1 MKQKV
6 FFLLTLLI
14 WGGIS
19 VSARNIN
26 ADLSKGDGTTGGA
39 TLTQK
44 EGNTYTFS
52 WTQQNQYV
60 SIFAAFGGEEGK
72 TLDWSDATYFNITA
86 DPNSGIGL
94 GNAKFSVVIVANGKS
109 FMRTPYSLGKKDL
122 IVIGTDNDGNGFKD
136 NWGGGNAMTKEDAKA
151 ITDIRIVGQEIA
163 SDATIASFDIS
174 VAYVTIS
181 PKATLTFGA
190 DGKATIDLSKAEA
203 YGGAT
208 CMYEAGAG
216 LTITS
221 DGTAGSYIEVVFD
234 KAYDFTNMDKGA
246 INISGTDIG
255 NNLEFTG
262 SGHIGGFYSSKYNP
276 TFAGQIAIG
285 NYTAVTGFK
294 LYLNNTAGEMTITD
308 ISLTATNPMTITDA
322 HSTLIETLTNY
333 AVDDVTGEV
342 TENGNMGCCYNTDA
356 ETFLGDGSGAPTK
369 FINIEDYDELRV
381 YTKKENNFRAF
392 MFKETPK
399 AGMTQAGHVDTFA
412 PNIYPGIIT
421 YNEAGGYYAAK
432 ISDIKTLYNGQAKI
446 IGIKSSSWGVKAVVS
461 KITLYNKETT
471 SEYDYT
477 VSGQYSDAVSLDEIA
492 NSDACTI
499 DCTGL
504 TGADVKIGSKNPNCI
519 IAVKKEG
526 VVSATKNLA
535 VNGKIAN
542 LELSDGHSVKIPAGM
557 TATTAKYTRTMTNT
571 YGTIV
576 LPFDAASDDNVE
588 FYTISAMDENSI
600 TIEKV
605 ATLAA
610 GTPAIIKKLVSDDI
624 TITGDGSTLN
634 GNINNTTGAVNMFGS
649 YTQDEKI
656 ADENAY
662 YILDNKF
669 WQCNEYFY
677 CDAFRAYFTKPAGA
691 PAANCLSL
699 KESLGNPTLADIV
712 AGNTANGIQGVYNTA
727 GVKMQGLQK
736 GINIV
741 RLASGETKTVIIK

>member
-109 FMRTPYSLGKKDL
+109 FMRTPYSLGEKKL

-203 YGGAT
+203 YDGAT
-208 CMYEAGAG
+208 CKYEAGTG

-221 DGTAGSYIEVVFD
+221 TGAGSYVKVDFD
-234 KAYDFTNMDKGA
+234 KAYDFTNMYEGRVTR
-246 INISGTDIG
+246 SGGDDIYQSVT
-255 NNLEFTG
+255 FPG
-262 SGHIGGFYSSKYNP
+262 SGHDNGFWASKDNP
-276 TFAGQIAIG
+276 KFAGEIASG
-285 NYTAVTGFK
+285 HYKAVTAICF
-294 LYLNNTAGEMTITD
+294 NMQAAGTMTISDFT
-308 ISLTATNPMTITDA
+308 LTATNPMTITDA
-322 HSTLIETLTNY
+322 HSTLIETLPNY
-333 AVDDVTGEV
+333 AVDNVTGEV

-526 VVSATKNLA
+526 VVSAAKNLA

-542 LELSDGHSVKIPAGM
+542 LELTDGHSVKIPAGM

-576 LPFDAASDDNVE
+576 LPFDAASDDNME
-588 FYTISAMDENSI
+588 FYTISAMDANSI
-600 TIEKV
+600 TIEK
-605 ATLAA
+605 TESLPA
-610 GTPAIIKKLVSDDI
+610 GTPAIIKKLAGDDI
-624 TITGDGSTLN
+624 TITATGATLN

-677 CDAFRAYFTKPAGA
+677 CDAFRAYFTPAAGA

-699 KESLGNPTLADIV
+699 KESLGNPTLVDIV
-712 AGNTANGIQGVYNTA
+712 TGNTANGIQGVYNTA

>member
-26 ADLSKGDGTTGGA
+26 ADLSKGEVKGDGA
-39 TLTQK
+39 TWTAGSDGSYTLT
-44 EGNTYTFS
+44 
-52 WTQQNQYV
+52 WTAADQYV
-60 SIFAAFGGEEGK
+60 SLFKAFGGKEGGE
-72 TLDWSDATYFNITA
+72 LDWSDGTQLCFQPANTSALEATKKGYN
-86 DPNSGIGL
+86 
-94 GNAKFSVVIVANGKS
+94 VVIVTANGTFSRWISHWTTKKELTLTATS
-109 FMRTPYSLGKKDL
+109 GDGFKKDGWNYITAADL
-122 IVIGTDNDGNGFKD
+122 KHVTDVKLAG
-136 NWGGGNAMTKEDAKA
+136 
-151 ITDIRIVGQEIA
+151 
-163 SDATIASFDIS
+163 DATETELSVDIS
-174 VAYVTIS
+174 DMYVTIS

-208 CMYEAGAG
+208 YDYA
-216 LTITS
+216 TQTVTS
-221 DGTAGSYIEVVFD
+221 NGTAGYIEVVFD
-234 KAYDFTNMDKGA
+234 KAYDFTGILQGTVTHEGNLVQSFGFSNDHAFWGSPYAPNIQNA
-246 INISGTDIG
+246 ISQGYD
-255 NNLEFTG
+255 
-262 SGHIGGFYSSKYNP
+262 
-276 TFAGQIAIG
+276 
-285 NYTAVTGFK
+285 YTAITSFK
-294 LYLNNTAGEMTITD
+294 LNLNGTEGTMTLTD
-308 ISLTATNPMTITDA
+308 ISFTANPMTVTDA
-322 HSTLIETLTNY
+322 HSTPIESLTNY
-333 AVDDVTGEV
+333 AVDT
-342 TENGNMGCCYNTDA
+342 NGNITESGKLASNYNTATDI
-356 ETFLGDGSGAPTK
+356 FLGDWSGAPDN
-369 FINIEDYDELRV
+369 FINIEVYDELRV
-381 YTKKENNFRAF
+381 YTNKDNKFRAF
-392 MFKETPK
+392 MFKK
-399 AGMTQAGHVDTFA
+399 APQPGMDQDGYVATFSPDLY
-412 PNIYPGIIT
+412 PNIIT
-421 YNEAGGYYAAK
+421 YNETAGYYAAK
-432 ISDIKTLYNGQAKI
+432 INDIKTLYNGQAKI
-446 IGIKSSSWGVKAVVS
+446 IGMKSAYGATAVVS
-461 KITLYNKETT
+461 KITLYNEETT

-519 IAVKKEG
+519 VAVKKEG

-535 VNGKIAN
+535 VNGNIAN

-576 LPFDAASDDNVE
+576 LPFDAVSDDNVE
-588 FYTISAMDENSI
+588 FYTISAMDANSI

-605 ATLAA
+605 TTLAA
-610 GTPAIIKKLVSDDI
+610 GTPAIIKKLVSNDI
-624 TITGDGSTLN
+624 TINGDGSTLN
-634 GNINNTTGAVNMFGS
+634 GAVNNTTDAVNMFGS

-699 KESLGNPTLADIV
+699 KENFGNPTLVDIV
-712 AGNTANGIQGVYNTA
+712 TGNAANGIQGVYNTA

>member
-1 MKQKV
+1 MSYRTSKKE
-6 FFLLTLLI
+6 LTLTATSGDGFKKDGWNYI
-14 WGGIS
+14 T
-19 VSARNIN
+19 A
-26 ADLSKGDGTTGGA
+26 ADLKHVTDVKLAG
-39 TLTQK
+39 
-44 EGNTYTFS
+44 
-52 WTQQNQYV
+52 
-60 SIFAAFGGEEGK
+60 
-72 TLDWSDATYFNITA
+72 DATDTE
-86 DPNSGIGL
+86 L
-94 GNAKFSVVIVANGKS
+94 SV
-109 FMRTPYSLGKKDL
+109 
-122 IVIGTDNDGNGFKD
+122 
-136 NWGGGNAMTKEDAKA
+136 
-151 ITDIRIVGQEIA
+151 
-163 SDATIASFDIS
+163 DIS
-174 VAYVTIS
+174 DMYVTIS
-181 PKATLTFGA
+181 PKATLTFGT

-234 KAYDFTNMDKGA
+234 KAYDFTNMNKGA

-262 SGHIGGFYSSKYNP
+262 SGHNGGFYSSKYNP

-285 NYTAVTGFK
+285 NYTTVTGFK
-294 LYLNNTAGEMTITD
+294 LFMNNTAGEMTITD
-308 ISLTATNPMTITDA
+308 ISFTATSPMTITDA
-322 HSTLIETLTNY
+322 HSTPIESLPNY
-333 AVDDVTGEV
+333 AVDT
-342 TENGNMGCCYNTDA
+342 NGNITESGKLASNYNTPTDI
-356 ETFLGDGSGAPTK
+356 FLGDWSGAPDN
-369 FINIEDYDELRV
+369 FINIEDYDELHV
-381 YTKKENNFRAF
+381 YTNKDNKFRAF
-392 MFKETPK
+392 MFKKAPQ
-399 AGMTQAGHVDTFA
+399 AGMDENGYVDTFSPDLY
-412 PNIYPGIIT
+412 PNIIT
-421 YNEAGGYYAAK
+421 YNETAGYYTAK
-432 ISDIKTLYNGQAKI
+432 INDIKDLYNGQAKI
-446 IGIKSSSWGVKAVVS
+446 IGMKSKYGATAVVS
-461 KITLYNKETT
+461 KITLYNEETT

-477 VSGQYSDAVSLDEIA
+477 VSGQYSDAVSLDDIA

-526 VVSATKNLA
+526 VVSAAKNLA
-535 VNGKIAN
+535 VNGNIAN
-542 LELSDGHSVKIPAGM
+542 LELTDGHSVKIPAGM

-576 LPFDAASDDNVE
+576 LPFDAASDDNME

-605 ATLAA
+605 ATLSA
-610 GTPAIIKKLVSDDI
+610 GTPAIIKKLAGDDI
-624 TITGDGSTLN
+624 TINGNGSTLN
-634 GNINNTTGAVNMFGS
+634 GTVNNTTGAVNMFGS

-677 CDAFRAYFTKPAGA
+677 CDAFRAYFTPAAGA

-699 KESLGNPTLADIV
+699 KESLGNPTLVDIV

>member
-163 SDATIASFDIS
+163 SDATIASFDITATN
-174 VAYVTIS
+174 VILT

-203 YGGAT
+203 YDGAT
-208 CMYEAGAG
+208 CKYEAGTG

-221 DGTAGSYIEVVFD
+221 TGAGSYVKVDFD
-234 KAYDFTNMDKGA
+234 KAYDFTNMYEGRVTR
-246 INISGTDIG
+246 SGGDDIYQSVT
-255 NNLEFTG
+255 FPG
-262 SGHIGGFYSSKYNP
+262 SGHDNGFWASKDNP
-276 TFAGQIAIG
+276 KFAGEIASG
-285 NYTAVTGFK
+285 HYKAVTAICF
-294 LYLNNTAGEMTITD
+294 NMQAAGTMTISDFT
-308 ISLTATNPMTITDA
+308 LTATNPMTITDA

-333 AVDDVTGEV
+333 AVDNATGEV
-342 TENGNMGCCYNTDA
+342 KEDGKLPTQYNIETDLFFGNGNGEMKNFVD
-356 ETFLGDGSGAPTK
+356 
-369 FINIEDYDELRV
+369 IEAYDELRIYSEANALRV
-381 YTKKENNFRAF
+381 FLFNQD
-392 MFKETPK
+392 PK
-399 AGMTQAGHVDTFA
+399 AGLSGT
-412 PNIYPGIIT
+412 PGNLYTISKNAT
-421 YNEAGGYYAAK
+421 NDYFKYNTERKYYYAT
-432 ISDIKTLYNGQAKI
+432 ISDIKANNNNHAKI
-446 IGIKSSSWGVKAVVS
+446 ISVKSSGWGVKAKVS
-461 KITLYNKETT
+461 KITLYNEETT

-526 VVSATKNLA
+526 VVSAAKNLA

-542 LELSDGHSVKIPAGM
+542 LELTDGHSVKIPAGM
-557 TATTAKYTRTMTNT
+557 TADKAKYTRTMTNT

-576 LPFDAASDDNVE
+576 LPFDAASDDNME
-588 FYTISAMDENSI
+588 FYTISAMDANSI
-600 TIEKV
+600 TIEK
-605 ATLAA
+605 TESLPA
-610 GTPAIIKKLVSDDI
+610 GTPAIIKKLAGDDI
-624 TITGDGSTLN
+624 TINGNGSTLN
-634 GNINNTTGAVNMFGS
+634 GTVNNTAGAVNMFGS

-699 KESLGNPTLADIV
+699 KESLGNPTLVDIV

>member
-19 VSARNIN
+19 VSAKTVN
-26 ADLSKGDGTTGGA
+26 ADLSKGEVKGDGA
-39 TLTQK
+39 TWT
-44 EGNTYTFS
+44 GNESDGYTFS
-52 WTQQNQYV
+52 WTSTDQYV
-60 SIFAAFGGEEGK
+60 SLFKAFGGKEGGE
-72 TLDWSDATYFNITA
+72 LDWSNVSNFHINIEG
-86 DPNSGIGL
+86 SGAPIFTFRIITTEG
-94 GNAKFSVVIVANGKS
+94 ASDW
-109 FMRTPYSLGKKDL
+109 TPYSASEKNLALSALNTTSEKVKH
-122 IVIGTDNDGNGFKD
+122 
-136 NWGGGNAMTKEDAKA
+136 
-151 ITDIRIVGQEIA
+151 ITDIQLRG
-163 SDATIASFDIS
+163 SDGNSAKTAVIKVCD
-174 VAYVTIS
+174 VTIS
-181 PKATLTFGA
+181 PKATLAFDA

-208 CMYEAGAG
+208 CMYEAGTG
-216 LTITS
+216 LTITN

-234 KAYDFTNMDKGA
+234 KTYDFTGILQGLVTHEGDLVESFSFSN
-246 INISGTDIG
+246 
-255 NNLEFTG
+255 
-262 SGHIGGFYSSKYNP
+262 GHAFSYSKYNP
-276 TFAGQIAIG
+276 NIQTGISQG
-285 NYTAVTGFK
+285 NDYTAITSFK
-294 LYLNNTAGEMTITD
+294 LNLKATEGTITISDISFTATSPMKVAAGTHYTPIEDLPHYINAENGIEGATVGKAIDTYYNNTEKQEI
-308 ISLTATNPMTITDA
+308 I
-322 HSTLIETLTNY
+322 
-333 AVDDVTGEV
+333 
-342 TENGNMGCCYNTDA
+342 
-356 ETFLGDGSGAPTK
+356 GDGDGTPDEY
-369 FINIEDYDELRV
+369 IDLDGYDELRI
-381 YTKKENNFRAF
+381 YTDDS
-392 MFKETPK
+392 K
-399 AGMTQAGHVDTFA
+399 ARVWYYYIESDAIKALTNLCLDNTVMWSESTHSMPF
-412 PNIYPGIIT
+412 YS
-421 YNEAGGYYAAK
+421 YNAEEGYYYAK
-432 ISDIKTLYNGQAKI
+432 ITDIKKYLNGHAKVIGVKKSAAGKLCSKI
-446 IGIKSSSWGVKAVVS
+446 ILYKE
-461 KITLYNKETT
+461 KID
-471 SEYDYT
+471 YDYI

-526 VVSATKNLA
+526 VVSAAKNLA

-542 LELSDGHSVKIPAGM
+542 LELTDGHSVKIPAGM

-576 LPFDAASDDNVE
+576 LPFDAASDDNME
-588 FYTISAMDENSI
+588 FYTISAMDANSI
-600 TIEKV
+600 TIEK
-605 ATLAA
+605 TESLPA

-624 TITGDGSTLN
+624 TINGNGSTLN

-677 CDAFRAYFTKPAGA
+677 CDAFRAYFTPAAGA

-699 KESLGNPTLADIV
+699 KESFGNPTLVDIV
-712 AGNTANGIQGVYNTA
+712 TGNTANGIQGVYNTA

>member
-19 VSARNIN
+19 ISARNIN
-26 ADLSKGDGTTGGA
+26 ADLSKGIPSNGA
-39 TLTQK
+39 TWAK
-44 EGNTYTFS
+44 AADSDTYTFTWS
-52 WTQQNQYV
+52 NWG
-60 SIFAAFGGEEGK
+60 SEISLFEAFGGS
-72 TLDWSDATYFNITA
+72 TVDWSGLTKIDMTISRDVNPVITIA
-86 DPNSGIGL
+86 
-94 GNAKFSVVIVANGKS
+94 IVADGKS
-109 FMRTPYSLGKKDL
+109 YTCTPYSGGARTFNLSNFKTNDQKVLTATETGK
-122 IVIGTDNDGNGFKD
+122 
-136 NWGGGNAMTKEDAKA
+136 
-151 ITDIRIVGQEIA
+151 ITDIKFLCPQMENTL
-163 SDATIASFDIS
+163 SATVSNVF
-174 VAYVTIS
+174 VTIS
-181 PKATLTFGA
+181 PKATLAFDA

-208 CMYEAGAG
+208 CMYEAGTG
-216 LTITS
+216 LTITN

-234 KAYDFTNMDKGA
+234 KTYDFTGILQGLVTHEGDLVESFSFSN
-246 INISGTDIG
+246 
-255 NNLEFTG
+255 
-262 SGHIGGFYSSKYNP
+262 GHAFSYSKYNP
-276 TFAGQIAIG
+276 NIQTGISQGNDYTAITSFKLNLKATEGTITISDISFTATSPMKVAAGTHYTPIEDLPHYTNAGNGIEGATVGSPIETYYNNKDNIVVIG
-285 NYTAVTGFK
+285 N
-294 LYLNNTAGEMTITD
+294 
-308 ISLTATNPMTITDA
+308 
-322 HSTLIETLTNY
+322 
-333 AVDDVTGEV
+333 
-342 TENGNMGCCYNTDA
+342 
-356 ETFLGDGSGAPTK
+356 GSGDPVQY
-369 FINIEDYDELRV
+369 IDIDGYDELRI
-381 YTKKENNFRAF
+381 YTDDSGTRVWYYYVDDNNAV
-392 MFKETPK
+392 KNNT
-399 AGMTQAGHVDTFA
+399 G
-412 PNIYPGIIT
+412 IYLSDASLYS
-421 YNEAGGYYAAK
+421 YNSAEGYYYAK
-432 ISDIKTLYNGQAKI
+432 IEAIKNLLNGHAKVIGVKKSAAGKLCSKI
-446 IGIKSSSWGVKAVVS
+446 ILYKE
-461 KITLYNKETT
+461 KID
-471 SEYDYT
+471 YDYT

-542 LELSDGHSVKIPAGM
+542 LELTDGHSVKIPAGM

-576 LPFDAASDDNVE
+576 LPFDAASDDNME
-588 FYTISAMDENSI
+588 FYTISAMDANSI
-600 TIEKV
+600 TIEK
-605 ATLAA
+605 TESLPA
-610 GTPAIIKKLVSDDI
+610 GTPAIIKKLAGDDI
-624 TITGDGSTLN
+624 TITATGATLN

-677 CDAFRAYFTKPAGA
+677 CDAFRAYFTPAAGA

-699 KESLGNPTLADIV
+699 KESLGNPTLVDIV

>member
-203 YGGAT
+203 YDGAT
-208 CMYEAGAG
+208 CKYEAGTG

-221 DGTAGSYIEVVFD
+221 TGAGSYVKVDFD
-234 KAYDFTNMDKGA
+234 KAYDFTNMYEGRVTR
-246 INISGTDIG
+246 SGGDDIYQSVT
-255 NNLEFTG
+255 FPG
-262 SGHIGGFYSSKYNP
+262 SGHDNGFWASKDNP
-276 TFAGQIAIG
+276 KFAGEIASG
-285 NYTAVTGFK
+285 HYKAVTAICF
-294 LYLNNTAGEMTITD
+294 NMQAAGTMTISDFT
-308 ISLTATNPMTITDA
+308 LTATNPMTITDA
-322 HSTLIETLTNY
+322 HSTLIETLPNY
-333 AVDDVTGEV
+333 AVDNVTGEV

-446 IGIKSSSWGVKAVVS
+446 IGMKSKYGATAVVS
-461 KITLYNKETT
+461 KITLYNEETT

-526 VVSATKNLA
+526 VVSAAKNLA

-542 LELSDGHSVKIPAGM
+542 LELTDGHSVKIPAGM

-576 LPFDAASDDNVE
+576 LPFDAASDDNME
-588 FYTISAMDENSI
+588 FYTISAMDANSI
-600 TIEKV
+600 TIEK
-605 ATLAA
+605 TESLPA
-610 GTPAIIKKLVSDDI
+610 GTPAIIKKLAGDDI
-624 TITGDGSTLN
+624 TITATGATLN

-677 CDAFRAYFTKPAGA
+677 CDAFRAYFTPAAGA

-699 KESLGNPTLADIV
+699 KESLGNPTLVDIV

>member
-26 ADLSKGDGTTGGA
+26 ADLSKGEVKGDGA
-39 TLTQK
+39 TWT
-44 EGNTYTFS
+44 GNESDGYTFS
-52 WTQQNQYV
+52 WISTDQYV
-60 SIFAAFGGEEGK
+60 SLFKAFGGKEGGE
-72 TLDWSDATYFNITA
+72 LDWSNVSNFHINIEG
-86 DPNSGIGL
+86 SGAPIFTFRIITTEG
-94 GNAKFSVVIVANGKS
+94 ASDW
-109 FMRTPYSLGKKDL
+109 TPYSASEKNLALSALNTTSEKVKH
-122 IVIGTDNDGNGFKD
+122 
-136 NWGGGNAMTKEDAKA
+136 
-151 ITDIRIVGQEIA
+151 ITDIQLRG
-163 SDATIASFDIS
+163 SDGNSAKTAVIKVCD
-174 VAYVTIS
+174 VTIS
-181 PKATLTFGA
+181 PKATLAFDA

-208 CMYEAGAG
+208 CMYEAGTG
-216 LTITS
+216 LTITN
-221 DGTAGSYIEVVFD
+221 DGTASSYIEVVFD
-234 KAYDFTNMDKGA
+234 KTYDFTGILQGLVTHEGDLVESFSFSN
-246 INISGTDIG
+246 
-255 NNLEFTG
+255 
-262 SGHIGGFYSSKYNP
+262 GHAFSYSKYNP
-276 TFAGQIAIG
+276 NIQTGISQG
-285 NYTAVTGFK
+285 NDYTAITSFK
-294 LYLNNTAGEMTITD
+294 LNLKATEGTITISDISFTATSPMKVAAGTHYTPIENLPHYINAENGIEGATVGKAIDTYYNNTEKQEI
-308 ISLTATNPMTITDA
+308 I
-322 HSTLIETLTNY
+322 
-333 AVDDVTGEV
+333 
-342 TENGNMGCCYNTDA
+342 
-356 ETFLGDGSGAPTK
+356 GDGSGTPDEY
-369 FINIEDYDELRV
+369 IDLDGYDELRI
-381 YTKKENNFRAF
+381 YTDDSKARVWYYYVENSIVKN
-392 MFKETPK
+392 ETDHCLNNTTTWTDNTHSMP
-399 AGMTQAGHVDTFA
+399 F
-412 PNIYPGIIT
+412 YS
-421 YNEAGGYYAAK
+421 YNAEEGYYYAK
-432 ISDIKTLYNGQAKI
+432 ITDIKKYLNGHAKVIGVKKSAAGKLCSKI
-446 IGIKSSSWGVKAVVS
+446 ILYKE
-461 KITLYNKETT
+461 KID
-471 SEYDYT
+471 YDYI
-477 VSGQYSDAVSLDEIA
+477 VSGQYSDAVSLDEIV

-519 IAVKKEG
+519 VAVKKEG

-542 LELSDGHSVKIPAGM
+542 LELTDGHSVKIPAGM

-624 TITGDGSTLN
+624 TINGNGSTLN
-634 GNINNTTGAVNMFGS
+634 ENINNTTGAVNMFGS

-699 KESLGNPTLADIV
+699 KESFGNPTLVDIV
-712 AGNTANGIQGVYNTA
+712 TGNTANGIQGVYNTA

>member
-26 ADLSKGDGTTGGA
+26 ADLSKGEVKGDGA
-39 TLTQK
+39 TWTAGSDGSYTLT
-44 EGNTYTFS
+44 
-52 WTQQNQYV
+52 WTAADQYV
-60 SIFAAFGGEEGK
+60 SLFKAFGGKEGGE
-72 TLDWSDATYFNITA
+72 LDWSDGTNFNINTA
-86 DPNSGIGL
+86 NNTGITSGQL
-94 GNAKFSVVIVANGKS
+94 FSVSIVANGKT
-109 FMRTPYSLGKKDL
+109 FIRTMYSAGEKNL
-122 IVIGTDNDGNGFKD
+122 IVTGTDEQGNGFRKD
-136 NWGGGNAMTKEDAKA
+136 GWSDVMTAEDAKH
-151 ITDIRIVGQEIA
+151 ITDVKVVGCET
-163 SDATIASFDIS
+163 STNATIDVSASYI
-174 VAYVTIS
+174 TIS
-181 PKATLTFGA
+181 SKATLAFGA
-190 DGKATIDLSKAEA
+190 DGKATIDLSKIEA

-208 CMYEAGAG
+208 YDYATQ
-216 LTITS
+216 TITS

-262 SGHIGGFYSSKYNP
+262 SGHNGGFYSSKYNP
-276 TFAGQIAIG
+276 TFAGEIAKG
-285 NYTAVTGFK
+285 NYTTVTGFK

-322 HSTLIETLTNY
+322 HSTLIETLPNY
-333 AVDDVTGEV
+333 AVDNVTGEV
-342 TENGNMGCCYNTDA
+342 KEDGKLPTQYNIETDLFFGNGNGEMKNFVD
-356 ETFLGDGSGAPTK
+356 
-369 FINIEDYDELRV
+369 IEAYDELRIYSEANALRV
-381 YTKKENNFRAF
+381 FLFNQD
-392 MFKETPK
+392 PK
-399 AGMTQAGHVDTFA
+399 AGLSGT
-412 PNIYPGIIT
+412 PGNLYTISKNAT
-421 YNEAGGYYAAK
+421 NDYFKYNTERKYYYAT
-432 ISDIKTLYNGQAKI
+432 ISDIKANNNNHAKI
-446 IGIKSSSWGVKAVVS
+446 ISVKSSGWGVKAKVS
-461 KITLYNKETT
+461 KITLYNEETT

-477 VSGQYSDAVSLDEIA
+477 VSGQYSDAVSLDDIA

-542 LELSDGHSVKIPAGM
+542 LELTDGHSVKIPAGM
-557 TATTAKYTRTMTNT
+557 TAGNVKYTRTMTNT

-600 TIEKV
+600 TIERADK
-605 ATLAA
+605 LSA

-624 TITGDGSTLN
+624 TITGNGSTLN

-677 CDAFRAYFTKPAGA
+677 CDAFRAYFTPAAGA

-699 KESLGNPTLADIV
+699 KESFGNPTLVNIV
-712 AGNTANGIQGVYNTA
+712 TGNTANGIQGVYNTA

>member
-19 VSARNIN
+19 ISARNIN
-26 ADLSKGDGTTGGA
+26 ADLSKGIPSNGA
-39 TLTQK
+39 TWAK
-44 EGNTYTFS
+44 AADSDTYTFTWS
-52 WTQQNQYV
+52 NWG
-60 SIFAAFGGEEGK
+60 SEISLFEAFGGS
-72 TLDWSDATYFNITA
+72 TVDWSGLTKIDMTISRDVNPVITIA
-86 DPNSGIGL
+86 
-94 GNAKFSVVIVANGKS
+94 IVADGKS
-109 FMRTPYSLGKKDL
+109 YTCTPYSGGARTFNLSNFKTNDQKVLTATETGK
-122 IVIGTDNDGNGFKD
+122 
-136 NWGGGNAMTKEDAKA
+136 
-151 ITDIRIVGQEIA
+151 ITDIKFLCPQMENTL
-163 SDATIASFDIS
+163 SATVSNVF
-174 VAYVTIS
+174 VTIS
-181 PKATLTFGA
+181 PKATLAFDA

-234 KAYDFTNMDKGA
+234 KTYDFTNIASGLITYSGA
-246 INISGTDIG
+246 DITYLKKED
-255 NNLEFTG
+255 NNDIQGPLVFNG
-262 SGHIGGFYSSKYNP
+262 SGHGGFYGSRFSP
-276 TFAGQIAIG
+276 TFAGEIAKG
-285 NYTAVTGFK
+285 NYTAVTGVK
-294 LYLNNTAGEMTITD
+294 LHLNSVGEMI
-308 ISLTATNPMTITDA
+308 ISDFTLTASPMKVAAGTHYTPIEDLPHYTNAGNGIEGATVGSP
-322 HSTLIETLTNY
+322 IETYYNNKDNI
-333 AVDDVTGEV
+333 VVI
-342 TENGNMGCCYNTDA
+342 GN
-356 ETFLGDGSGAPTK
+356 GSGDPVQY
-369 FINIEDYDELRV
+369 IDIDGYDELRI
-381 YTKKENNFRAF
+381 YTDDSGTRVWYYYVDDNNAV
-392 MFKETPK
+392 KNNT
-399 AGMTQAGHVDTFA
+399 G
-412 PNIYPGIIT
+412 IYLSDASLYS
-421 YNEAGGYYAAK
+421 YNSAEGYYYAK
-432 ISDIKTLYNGQAKI
+432 IEAIKNLLNGHAKVIGVKKSAAGKLCSKI
-446 IGIKSSSWGVKAVVS
+446 ILYKE
-461 KITLYNKETT
+461 KID
-471 SEYDYT
+471 YDYI

-542 LELSDGHSVKIPAGM
+542 LELTDGHSVKIPAGM

-576 LPFDAASDDNVE
+576 LPFDAASDDNME
-588 FYTISAMDENSI
+588 FYTISAMDANSI
-600 TIEKV
+600 TIEEV
-605 ATLAA
+605 TTLAA

-624 TITGDGSTLN
+624 TINGNGSTLN

-677 CDAFRAYFTKPAGA
+677 CDAFRAYFTPAAGA

-699 KESLGNPTLADIV
+699 KESFGNPTLVNIV
-712 AGNTANGIQGVYNTA
+712 TGNTANGIQGVYNTA

>member
-19 VSARNIN
+19 VSAKTVN

-72 TLDWSDATYFNITA
+72 TLDWSDATYLNITA

-109 FMRTPYSLGKKDL
+109 FMRTPYSLGEKKL
-122 IVIGTDNDGNGFKD
+122 IVIGTEGTNNDGFKD
-136 NWGGGNAMTKEDAKA
+136 NWGRGNAITKEDAQA

-163 SDATIASFDIS
+163 SDATTASFDITA
-174 VAYVTIS
+174 AYVTIS
-181 PKATLTFGA
+181 PKATLAFDA

-208 CMYEAGAG
+208 CKYEAGTG

-221 DGTAGSYIEVVFD
+221 DGTAKSYIEVVFD
-234 KAYDFTNMDKGA
+234 KAYDFSNVKEGKIEKTGDE
-246 INISGTDIG
+246 IVS
-255 NNLEFTG
+255 NNEFVG
-262 SGHIGGFYSSKYNP
+262 SGHGGFSWTPYNP
-276 TFAGQIAIG
+276 NIAGQADG
-285 NYTAVTGFK
+285 TKYTAVTGVK
-294 LYLNNTAGEMTITD
+294 LSCEKAGTMVISDFCLNAKTITV
-308 ISLTATNPMTITDA
+308 TDA
-322 HSTLIETLTNY
+322 HYTPIENLPHYIN
-333 AVDDVTGEV
+333 A
-342 TENGNMGCCYNTDA
+342 ENGIEGATVGKAIDTYYNNT
-356 ETFLGDGSGAPTK
+356 EKQEIIGDGFGTPDEY
-369 FINIEDYDELRV
+369 IDIDGYDELRI
-381 YTKKENNFRAF
+381 YTNDSKARVWYYYVENSTVKN
-392 MFKETPK
+392 ETDHCLNN
-399 AGMTQAGHVDTFA
+399 TTTWTD
-412 PNIYPGIIT
+412 NIHSMPFYS
-421 YNEAGGYYAAK
+421 YNAEEGYYYAK
-432 ISDIKTLYNGQAKI
+432 ITDIKKYLNGHAKVIGVKKSAAEKLCSKI
-446 IGIKSSSWGVKAVVS
+446 ILYKE
-461 KITLYNKETT
+461 KID
-471 SEYDYT
+471 YDYT

-542 LELSDGHSVKIPAGM
+542 LELTDGHSVKIPAGM

-576 LPFDAASDDNVE
+576 LPFDAASDDNME
-588 FYTISAMDENSI
+588 FYTISAMDANSI
-600 TIEKV
+600 TIEK
-605 ATLAA
+605 TESLPA
-610 GTPAIIKKLVSDDI
+610 GTPAIIKKLAGDDI
-624 TITGDGSTLN
+624 TITATGATLN
-634 GNINNTTGAVNMFGS
+634 GTVNNTTGAVNMFGS

-677 CDAFRAYFTKPAGA
+677 CDAFRAYFTPAAGA

-699 KESLGNPTLADIV
+699 KESLGNPTLVDIV
-712 AGNTANGIQGVYNTA
+712 TGNTANGIQGVYNTA

>member
-19 VSARNIN
+19 VSAKTVN

-72 TLDWSDATYFNITA
+72 TLDWSDATYLNITA

-109 FMRTPYSLGKKDL
+109 FMRTPYSLGEKKL
-122 IVIGTDNDGNGFKD
+122 IVIGTEGTNNDGFKD
-136 NWGGGNAMTKEDAKA
+136 NWGRGNAITKEDAQA

-203 YGGAT
+203 YDGAT
-208 CMYEAGAG
+208 CKYEAGTG

-221 DGTAGSYIEVVFD
+221 DGTAGSYIEIVFD
-234 KAYDFTNMDKGA
+234 KAYDFTGMDKGI
-246 INISGTDIG
+246 INTSGTDIG

-276 TFAGQIAIG
+276 TFAGEIAKG

-294 LYLNNTAGEMTITD
+294 LFLNNTAGEMTITE
-308 ISLTATNPMTITDA
+308 ISFTATNPMTITDA
-322 HSTLIETLTNY
+322 HSTPIESLPNY
-333 AVDDVTGEV
+333 AVDT
-342 TENGNMGCCYNTDA
+342 NGNITESGKLASNYNTPTDI
-356 ETFLGDGSGAPTK
+356 FLGDWSGAPDN

-381 YTKKENNFRAF
+381 YTNKDNKFRAF
-392 MFKETPK
+392 MFKKAPQ
-399 AGMTQAGHVDTFA
+399 AGMDQNGYVDTFSPDLY
-412 PNIYPGIIT
+412 PNIIT
-421 YNEAGGYYAAK
+421 YNETAGYYTAK
-432 ISDIKTLYNGQAKI
+432 INDIKDLYNGQAKI
-446 IGIKSSSWGVKAVVS
+446 IGMKSKYGATAVVS
-461 KITLYNKETT
+461 KITLYNEETT

-477 VSGQYSDAVSLDEIA
+477 VSGQYSDVVSLDEIA

-526 VVSATKNLA
+526 VVSAAKNLA

-542 LELSDGHSVKIPAGM
+542 LELTDGHSVKIPAGM

-576 LPFDAASDDNVE
+576 LPFDAASDDNME
-588 FYTISAMDENSI
+588 FYTISAMDANSI
-600 TIEKV
+600 TIEK
-605 ATLAA
+605 TESLPA
-610 GTPAIIKKLVSDDI
+610 GTPAIIKKLAGDDI
-624 TITGDGSTLN
+624 TITATGATLN

-677 CDAFRAYFTKPAGA
+677 CDAFRAYFTPAAGA

-699 KESLGNPTLADIV
+699 KESLGNPTLVDIV

>member
-26 ADLSKGDGTTGGA
+26 ADLSKGEVNGDGA
-39 TLTQK
+39 TW
-44 EGNTYTFS
+44 ESNADGGYTFS
-52 WTQQNQYV
+52 WTSTNKYV
-60 SIFAAFGGEEGK
+60 SLFKAFGGKEGGE
-72 TLDWSDATYFNITA
+72 LDWSDATNFNINTA
-86 DPNSGIGL
+86 NNTGITSGQL
-94 GNAKFSVVIVANGKS
+94 FSVSIVANGKT
-109 FMRTPYSLGKKDL
+109 FIRTMYSAGEKNL
-122 IVIGTDNDGNGFKD
+122 IVTGTDEQGNGFRKD
-136 NWGGGNAMTKEDAKA
+136 GWSDVMTAEDAKH
-151 ITDIRIVGQEIA
+151 ITDVKVVGCET
-163 SDATIASFDIS
+163 STNATIDVSASYI
-174 VAYVTIS
+174 TIS
-181 PKATLTFGA
+181 SKATLAFGA
-190 DGKATIDLSKAEA
+190 DGKATIDLSKIEA

-208 CMYEAGAG
+208 YDYATQ
-216 LTITS
+216 TITS

-262 SGHIGGFYSSKYNP
+262 SGHNGGFYSSKYNP

-477 VSGQYSDAVSLDEIA
+477 VSGQYSDAVSLDDIA

-499 DCTGL
+499 D
-504 TGADVKIGSKNPNCI
+504 
-519 IAVKKEG
+519 
-526 VVSATKNLA
+526 
-535 VNGKIAN
+535 
-542 LELSDGHSVKIPAGM
+542 
-557 TATTAKYTRTMTNT
+557 
-571 YGTIV
+571 
-576 LPFDAASDDNVE
+576 
-588 FYTISAMDENSI
+588 
-600 TIEKV
+600 
-605 ATLAA
+605 
-610 GTPAIIKKLVSDDI
+610 
-624 TITGDGSTLN
+624 
-634 GNINNTTGAVNMFGS
+634 
-649 YTQDEKI
+649 
-656 ADENAY
+656 
-662 YILDNKF
+662 
-669 WQCNEYFY
+669 
-677 CDAFRAYFTKPAGA
+677 
-691 PAANCLSL
+691 
-699 KESLGNPTLADIV
+699 
-712 AGNTANGIQGVYNTA
+712 
-727 GVKMQGLQK
+727 
-736 GINIV
+736 
-741 RLASGETKTVIIK
+741 

>member
-1 MKQKV
+1 M
-6 FFLLTLLI
+6 
-14 WGGIS
+14 GGIS
-19 VSARNIN
+19 VSAKTVN

-72 TLDWSDATYFNITA
+72 TLDWSDATYLNITA

-109 FMRTPYSLGKKDL
+109 FMRTPYSLGEKKL

-203 YGGAT
+203 YDGAT
-208 CMYEAGAG
+208 CKYEAGTG

-221 DGTAGSYIEVVFD
+221 TGAGSYVKVDFD
-234 KAYDFTNMDKGA
+234 KAYDFTNMYEGRVTR
-246 INISGTDIG
+246 SGGDDIYQSVT
-255 NNLEFTG
+255 FPG
-262 SGHIGGFYSSKYNP
+262 SGHDNGFWASKDNP
-276 TFAGQIAIG
+276 KFAGEIASG
-285 NYTAVTGFK
+285 HYKAVTAICF
-294 LYLNNTAGEMTITD
+294 NMQAAGTMTISDFT
-308 ISLTATNPMTITDA
+308 LTATNPMTITDA
-322 HSTLIETLTNY
+322 HSTLIETLPNY
-333 AVDDVTGEV
+333 AVDNVTGEV

-526 VVSATKNLA
+526 VVSAAKNLA

-542 LELSDGHSVKIPAGM
+542 LELTDGHSVKIPAGM

-600 TIEKV
+600 TIEEV

-610 GTPAIIKKLVSDDI
+610 GTPAIIKKLSDNNV
-624 TITGDGSTLN
+624 TITASNAALN
-634 GNINNTTGAVNMFGS
+634 GTINNTTGTVNMFGS

-699 KESLGNPTLADIV
+699 KESFGNPTLVDIV
-712 AGNTANGIQGVYNTA
+712 TGNTANGIQGVYNTA

>member
-19 VSARNIN
+19 VSAKTVN
-26 ADLSKGDGTTGGA
+26 ADLSKGEVKGDGA
-39 TLTQK
+39 TW
-44 EGNTYTFS
+44 ESNADGGYTFS
-52 WTQQNQYV
+52 WTSTDQYV
-60 SIFAAFGGEEGK
+60 SLFKAFGGVEGGE
-72 TLDWSDATYFNITA
+72 LDWSNVSNFHINIEG
-86 DPNSGIGL
+86 SGAPIFTFRIITTEGT
-94 GNAKFSVVIVANGKS
+94 SDW
-109 FMRTPYSLGKKDL
+109 TPHLASEKNLALSALNTTSEKVKH
-122 IVIGTDNDGNGFKD
+122 
-136 NWGGGNAMTKEDAKA
+136 
-151 ITDIRIVGQEIA
+151 ITDIQLRG
-163 SDATIASFDIS
+163 SDGNSAKTAVIKVCD
-174 VAYVTIS
+174 VTIS

-221 DGTAGSYIEVVFD
+221 DGTAKSYIEVVFD
-234 KAYDFTNMDKGA
+234 KAYDFSNVKEGKIEKTGDE
-246 INISGTDIG
+246 IVS
-255 NNLEFTG
+255 NNEFVG
-262 SGHIGGFYSSKYNP
+262 SGHGGFSWTPYNP
-276 TFAGQIAIG
+276 NIAGQADG
-285 NYTAVTGFK
+285 TKYTAVTGVK
-294 LYLNNTAGEMTITD
+294 LSCEKAGTMVISEFCLNAKTITVAA
-308 ISLTATNPMTITDA
+308 ATHYTPIENLPHYINAGSGIEGATVG
-322 HSTLIETLTNY
+322 SPIETHYNDATTQT
-333 AVDDVTGEV
+333 VI
-342 TENGNMGCCYNTDA
+342 GN
-356 ETFLGDGSGAPTK
+356 GSGDPVQY
-369 FINIEDYDELRV
+369 IDIDGYDELRI
-381 YTKKENNFRAF
+381 YTNDSKARVWYYYVENSTVKN
-392 MFKETPK
+392 ETDHCLNN
-399 AGMTQAGHVDTFA
+399 TTTWTD
-412 PNIYPGIIT
+412 NIHSMPFYS
-421 YNEAGGYYAAK
+421 YNAEEGYYYAK
-432 ISDIKTLYNGQAKI
+432 ITDIKKYLNGHAKVIGVKKSAAEKLCSKI
-446 IGIKSSSWGVKAVVS
+446 ILYKE
-461 KITLYNKETT
+461 KID
-471 SEYDYT
+471 YDYT
-477 VSGQYSDAVSLDEIA
+477 VSGQYSDAVSLDEVA

-526 VVSATKNLA
+526 VVSAAKNLA

-542 LELSDGHSVKIPAGM
+542 LELTDGHSVKIPAGM

-600 TIEKV
+600 TIEEV

-610 GTPAIIKKLVSDDI
+610 GTPAIIKKLSDNNV
-624 TITGDGSTLN
+624 TITASNAALN
-634 GNINNTTGAVNMFGS
+634 GTINNTTGTVNMFGS

-699 KESLGNPTLADIV
+699 KESFGNPTLVDV
-712 AGNTANGIQGVYNTA
+712 VTGNTANGIQGVYNTA

>member
-1 MKQKV
+1 MG
-6 FFLLTLLI
+6 
-14 WGGIS
+14 GGIS

-26 ADLSKGDGTTGGA
+26 ADLSKGEVKGDGA
-39 TLTQK
+39 TW
-44 EGNTYTFS
+44 ESNADGGYTFS
-52 WTQQNQYV
+52 WTSTNKYV
-60 SIFAAFGGEEGK
+60 SLFKAFGGKEGGE
-72 TLDWSDATYFNITA
+72 LDWSDATNFNINTA
-86 DPNSGIGL
+86 NNTGITSGQL
-94 GNAKFSVVIVANGKS
+94 FSVAIVANGKT
-109 FMRTPYSLGKKDL
+109 FIRTMYSAGEKNL
-122 IVIGTDNDGNGFKD
+122 IVTGTDEQGNGFRKD
-136 NWGGGNAMTKEDAKA
+136 GWSDVMTAEDAKH
-151 ITDIRIVGQEIA
+151 ITDVKVVGCET
-163 SDATIASFDIS
+163 STNATIDVSASYI
-174 VAYVTIS
+174 TIS
-181 PKATLTFGA
+181 SKATLAFGA
-190 DGKATIDLSKAEA
+190 DGKATIDLSKIEA

-208 CMYEAGAG
+208 YDYA
-216 LTITS
+216 TQTVTS

-477 VSGQYSDAVSLDEIA
+477 VSGQYSDAVSLDDIA

-542 LELSDGHSVKIPAGM
+542 LELTDGHSVKIPAGM

-600 TIEKV
+600 TIERV
-605 ATLAA
+605 NSLSA

-624 TITGDGSTLN
+624 TINGDGSTLN
-634 GNINNTTGAVNMFGS
+634 GAVNNTTGAVNMFGS

-699 KESLGNPTLADIV
+699 KESFGNPTLVDIV
-712 AGNTANGIQGVYNTA
+712 TGNTANGIQGVYNTA
-727 GVKMQGLQK
+727 GVKVQGLQK